1 MSLAPGTRLGPYEVN
16 AKLGEG
22 GMGEV
27 YRARDSKLGRDVALK
42 ILPAALSNDPERQAR
57 FRHEA
62 TVLASLNHPNI
73 GHIYGFEDSGTTHAL
88 VLELVDG
95 PTLADRLRGG
105 ALDQAEVLGIAR
117 QIADAIEAAHDV
129 GVVHRDLKPA
139 NVKVR
144 PDGAVKVLDFGLA
157 KALDPSQ
164 GSRQGDMSN
173 SPTLT
178 SPARTEIGVILG
190 TAAYMAPEQARGR
203 AVDKRAD
210 IWAFGCVLFEML
222 TGRAAFAGDNI
233 TDTLAAVVRGEPDW
247 TSLPDD
253 VPPSIRRLLRRCL
266 AKDRKDRLSD
276 IGAARLEIDDVTRPV
291 PASESASTVTRLE
304 VQGPRWSLAASFV
317 LGAIVTGLAVWVLKP
332 AAASSSPSVLRF
344 ELDLPGEAEFAGNA
358 GSGVAI
364 APDGLH
370 IAYTASP
377 IRSPQQV
384 FVRNLVTGR
393 TVELSASGIP
403 YGPFMSPDGRQAGF
417 IASGILWRAPV
428 DGGTPAE
435 IGRISTTDRG
445 VVWSPD
451 GFIYSGGAEGLSR
464 IHESGGNREPL
475 TTLDKDAGEVGHRFP
490 AVVPG
495 NQAILFTIFK
505 GGLDDARIGVL
516 DLASRQVRVL
526 FDRPAHSAQVVGT
539 HLVYLR
545 SGALMA
551 VSFDAARIEVTGEP
565 KPIVNGV
572 AFNNGGA
579 AHFAVSANGTL
590 VYQPAERV
598 FKSRPAWLDARG
610 GITPIEAP
618 IDEYGDIELAP
629 DGRQI
634 VLSRFDANRR
644 SDLLVWDVERKAM
657 ARVTSTP
664 GYHENPIWTPDGRAL
679 VFQERTQLGSF
690 GRLMRQPADGSTPA
704 VEIAAGPTAQLFG
717 ESGRFPGSFLR
728 DGATLFFAEQATAAA
743 SIFAFDVA
751 SSTTK
756 RLGVAGSDPRISP
769 DGRWL
774 AYVVRSRT
782 GSVLS
787 VVPYPATSS
796 GRWTVSPLANRPR
809 WSRDGRQL
817 FYATPDGIFAVDVST
832 SPAFQ
837 TTAPRRWH
845 SAARFDVASD
855 GRLLIL
861 LDEESRVAKPVI
873 VLNWL
878 EELRAIP

>member
-1 MSLAPGTRLGPYEVN
+1 MSLAPGTRLGSYEVA

-57 FRHEA
+57 FRREA

-73 GHIYGFEDSGTTHAL
+73 GHIYGIEDSGAIHAL

-95 PTLADRLRGG
+95 PTLADRLREG
-105 ALDQAEVLGIAR
+105 ALDQAEVLAIAR
-117 QIADAIEAAHDV
+117 QIADALEAAHEA

-157 KALDPSQ
+157 KALDPGQ
-164 GSRQGDMSN
+164 GSGPSEMSN

-178 SPARTEIGVILG
+178 SPARTEVGVILG

-203 AVDKRAD
+203 PVDRRVD

-222 TGRAAFAGDNI
+222 TGRAVFAGDNI

-266 AKDRKDRLSD
+266 AKDRKDRLSH
-276 IGAARLEIDDVTRPV
+276 IGAARLEIDDVTGTV
-291 PASESASTVTRLE
+291 PPSEAASSVTRRE
-304 VQGPRWSLAASFV
+304 VRVSRWGLAASFAA
-317 LGAIVTGLAVWVLKP
+317 GAIVAGLATWVLKP
-332 AAASSSPSVLRF
+332 SAVSSSPSVLRF
-344 ELDLPGEAEFAGNA
+344 ELDLPGEVEFAGNS

-364 APDGLH
+364 SPDGLH

-377 IRSPQQV
+377 IRSPHQL
-384 FVRNLVTGR
+384 FVRSLVTGK
-393 TVELSASGIP
+393 TVELRASGYP
-403 YGPFMSPDGRQAGF
+403 YGPFMSPDSRQAGF

-428 DGGTPAE
+428 EGGTPAE
-435 IGRISTTDRG
+435 IGKISTTDRG

-464 IHESGGNREPL
+464 IHESGSSRESL
-475 TTLDKDAGEVGHRFP
+475 TTVDKDAGEVGHRFP

-516 DLASRQVRVL
+516 DLASREVRVL

-551 VSFDAARIEVTGEP
+551 VSFDAARVEVTGEP
-565 KPIVNGV
+565 KPVVDGV

-590 VYQPAERV
+590 VYQPAGRV
-598 FKSRPAWLDARG
+598 FKSRLAWLDARG
-610 GITPIEAP
+610 GVTPTEAP
-618 IDEYGDIELAP
+618 VDDYGDVELAP
-629 DGRQI
+629 DSRQI
-634 VLSRFDANRR
+634 VLSRFDSNRR
-644 SDLLVWDVERKAM
+644 SDLLIWDDGRKAM
-657 ARVTSTP
+657 TRVTRTS
-664 GYHENPIWTPDGRAL
+664 GYYENPIWTPDGGAL
-679 VFQERTQLGSF
+679 VFLERAQLGSF
-690 GRLMRQPADGSTPA
+690 GRLMRQPADGSTPP
-704 VEIAAGPTAQLFG
+704 VEIAAGREAQMFG
-717 ESGRFPGSFLR
+717 ESGRVPGSFLR
-728 DGATLFFAEQATAAA
+728 DGSKLFFAAQATADDG
-743 SIFAFDVA
+743 IVAFDLV
-751 SSTTK
+751 SSTTE
-756 RLGVAGSDPRISP
+756 RLGLVGTDPRISP

-774 AYVVRSRT
+774 AYVTRSGT
-782 GSVLS
+782 GSVVS

-796 GRWTVSPLANRPR
+796 GRWTVSPLGNRPR

-817 FYATPDGIFAVDVST
+817 FYVTPDGIFVANVLT

-837 TTAPRRWH
+837 TTAPRRLH
-845 SAARFDVASD
+845 AAARFDVASD

-861 LDEESRVAKPVI
+861 LEEESRVAKPVV

-878 EELRAIP
+878 EELRAVQ